1 MSKILGKHFGNPKI
15 SLSECSLAQQLGG
28 AWQALGVQMGRQSGC
43 PAELPVVCSIRG
55 RRCQSLLHS
64 RYPGPS
70 PAFPGQSI
78 SHTLLYPIPAAPFPA
93 PPAPPTIPALNSACL
108 VPPLRGRGR
117 CQPEPAPRTPRN
129 AWAVSGTALPPPP
142 VVQLGLSGCHLQ
154 PPWLAAPGKLVPVP
168 AAGGGARRLCSL
180 PLAGAGSAGRAGNSP
195 G

>member
-1 MSKILGKHFGNPKI
+1 MGIQK
-15 SLSECSLAQQLGG
+15 SLCLSAVWLNSSVGHGRHSVYRWGG
-28 AWQALGVQMGRQSGC
+28 RVAVPQSSRLCAPSGEGAAAHCCTPVIPVPPLPFQARAFLRLC
-43 PAELPVVCSIRG
+43 FIP
-55 RRCQSLLHS
+55 SLL
-64 RYPGPS
+64 
-70 PAFPGQSI
+70 
-78 SHTLLYPIPAAPFPA
+78 LLFQRHQ
-93 PPAPPTIPALNSACL
+93 APPTIPALNSACL